1 MDIIEQVNQYLL
13 ETEKFSND
21 FLPLQDTL
29 NPIRN
34 NLEEALKK
42 LKIKSESSNNLE
54 DEVFYLNRYTDL
66 IKKVESIFEAK
77 NKRLQQTL
85 YTLTKLLPVANL
97 NNNND
102 QNKNTETENVNISP
116 EKLNE
121 IIKILQN
128 DDKEG

>member
-29 NPIRN
+29 NPIKN

-97 NNNND
+97 NNND
-102 QNKNTETENVNISP
+102 QNKNTETENINISP

>member
-97 NNNND
+97 NNND

>member
-42 LKIKSESSNNLE
+42 LKIKSESSSNLE

-97 NNNND
+97 NNND

>member
-97 NNNND
+97 NNND
-102 QNKNTETENVNISP
+102 QNKNAETENVNISP

>member
-1 MDIIEQVNQYLL
+1 MDIIEQINQYLL

-29 NPIRN
+29 NPIKN

-42 LKIKSESSNNLE
+42 LKIRSESSNNLE

-66 IKKVESIFEAK
+66 VKKVESIFEAK

-85 YTLTKLLPVANL
+85 YTLTKLLPVINL
-97 NNNND
+97 NGND
-102 QNKNTETENVNISP
+102 QNKNTETENINISP

-121 IIKILQN
+121 IIRILQN
-128 DDKEG
+128 DNKEG

>member
-21 FLPLQDTL
+21 FLPLQDAL

-97 NNNND
+97 NNND

>member
-29 NPIRN
+29 NPIKN
-34 NLEEALKK
+34 NLEEALRK
-42 LKIKSESSNNLE
+42 LKIRSESSNNLE

-66 IKKVESIFEAK
+66 VKKVESIFEAK

-85 YTLTKLLPVANL
+85 YILTKLLPVANL
-97 NNNND
+97 NNNQD
-102 QNKNTETENVNISP
+102 DKTETENVNISP

-128 DDKEG
+128 DNKEG

>member
-29 NPIRN
+29 NPIKN
-34 NLEEALKK
+34 NLEEALRK
-42 LKIKSESSNNLE
+42 LKIRSESSNNLE

-66 IKKVESIFEAK
+66 VKKVESIFEAK

-85 YTLTKLLPVANL
+85 YILTKLLPVANL
-97 NNNND
+97 NNNQD
-102 QNKNTETENVNISP
+102 YKTETENVNISP

-128 DDKEG
+128 DNKEG